1 MGDDELVKRIQQ
13 GDKDAAEELIRR
25 WYPRVLRYCGWYAG
39 DRQTAEDLTQE
50 TFLRLFRALPDYREE
65 GKFRSF
71 LLLIANRL
79 CINESKRVTPYP
91 LDEQEQPAE
100 GASDALRQVEDRDEI
115 RYLLDGLPPDQRAA
129 VILRFGERLSYQDI
143 ARAMGCK
150 LRTAQSRVRYALKTM
165 RERKSHE

>member
-1 MGDDELVKRIQQ
+1 MGDEELVKRIQQ
-13 GDKDAAEELIRR
+13 GDKGAAEELIRR
-25 WYPRVLRYCGWYAG
+25 WYPRILRYCGWCVG

-50 TFLRLFRALPDYREE
+50 TFLRLFKALPAYREE

-71 LLLIANRL
+71 LFLIANRM
-79 CINESKRVTPYP
+79 CINESKRVPSWP
-91 LDEQEQPAE
+91 LEDREMPAE
-100 GASDALRQVEDRDEI
+100 GARDALRQVEDRDEI

-143 ARAMGCK
+143 AQAMGCK